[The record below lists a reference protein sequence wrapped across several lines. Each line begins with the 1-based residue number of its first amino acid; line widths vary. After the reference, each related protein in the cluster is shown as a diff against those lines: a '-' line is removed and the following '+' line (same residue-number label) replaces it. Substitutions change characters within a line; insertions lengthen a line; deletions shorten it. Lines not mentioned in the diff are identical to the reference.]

1 MTDYVSRAEILI
13 RKAPEEVWKSL
24 TATGSNPEIMFGA
37 EIVTDWEVGHSIVW
51 KGEYKGKAYEDKGT
65 ILEFDAPNTLS
76 MTHFS
81 PLTGQAD
88 EPENYHTVSYSL
100 EKVAEGTR
108 VALTQDKNPTVEAAA
123 HSEENWMLMLKG
135 LRSVVEGTLVDD

>member
-13 RKAPEEVWKSL
+13 RKAPEEVWQMI

-37 EIVTDWEVGHSIVW
+37 EIVTDWQVGHPIVW
-51 KGEYKGKAYEDKGT
+51 KGEWNGTSYEDKGT
-65 ILEFDAPNTLS
+65 ILEVDEPNTLS

-88 EPENYHTVSYSL
+88 QPENYHTVSYSL
-100 EKVAEGTR
+100 QKVAEGTR
-108 VALTQDKNPTVEAAA
+108 VALTQDKNPTVEDAA

-135 LRSVVEGTLVDD
+135 LRSVVEGTLVHD

>member
-1 MTDYVSRAEILI
+1 MSDYVSRAEILI
-13 RKAPEEVWKSL
+13 RKAPEEVWQTL

-37 EIVTDWEVGHSIVW
+37 EIVTDWQVGHPISW
-51 KGEYKGKAYEDKGT
+51 KGSFKGTDYEDRGT
-65 ILEFDAPNTLS
+65 ILAFDEPNALS

-81 PLTGQAD
+81 PMTGQPD
-88 EPENYHTVSYSL
+88 LPENYHTVSYSL

-108 VALTQDKNPTVEAAA
+108 VALTQDKNPTMEAAA
-123 HSEENWMLMLKG
+123 HSEENWMLALKG